1 MSVSYSI
8 WTIHPWSSDI
18 GPPPCLLAEK
28 GISAA
33 SRHPASFNDT
43 ADRSANTSGYE
54 NVTGR
59 FLFISRLNETSGLAS
74 RPDFFLLG
82 GK

>member
-1 MSVSYSI
+1 MSANYSI
-8 WTIHPWSSDI
+8 WTIHPWQSDI

-28 GISAA
+28 RFAA
-33 SRHPASFNDT
+33 STGRPASFNDT
-43 ADRSANTSGYE
+43 ADRSADALGCE
-54 NVTGR
+54 NATDR
-59 FLFISRLNETSGLAS
+59 FLFLSRLNETSGLVS